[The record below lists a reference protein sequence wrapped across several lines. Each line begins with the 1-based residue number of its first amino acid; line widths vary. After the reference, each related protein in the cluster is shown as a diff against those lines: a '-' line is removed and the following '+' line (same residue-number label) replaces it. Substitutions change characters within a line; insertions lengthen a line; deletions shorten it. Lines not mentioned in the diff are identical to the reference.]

1 MNSASEYPLERP
13 WVIWEM
19 WNTNDTSNYASNMQT
34 VGTFSTMWDFLQH
47 WENLPHSTPDFY
59 FSNFKENLERRIEG
73 VPAPIEAVG
82 VFQEGVF
89 PAWEDPVNA
98 KGSDFSFR
106 KQMDER
112 AVKKNWKKLVF
123 SLVGET
129 FPYSEEVV
137 GVRIVDK
144 GRQIKWEIWV
154 KFDFEA
160 CAEKT
165 SAMKKFMVDVFGLG
179 NNEVQPS
186 LHFNKNKKN

>member
-1 MNSASEYPLERP
+1 MNSASEHPLERP

-19 WNTNDTSNYASNMQT
+19 WNTNDTSNYSSNMQK

-89 PAWEDPVNA
+89 PAWEDSVNA

-112 AVKKNWKKLVF
+112 TVKKNWKKLVF

-129 FPYSEEVV
+129 FPNAEEVV

-144 GRQIKWEIWV
+144 GRQIKCEIWV
-154 KFDFEA
+154 KFDAEA
-160 CAEKT
+160 CVDMAN
-165 SAMKKFMVDVFGLG
+165 AMKKFMVELLGLG
-179 NNEVQPS
+179 NNEIQLSP
-186 LHFNKNKKN
+186 HFNKNKKN